1 MLWLTLG
8 RCADLSVHG
17 VQSKNIYLYTLDVY
31 ISTVYIIDIKQ
42 GEMDM
47 KRYLVQWMT
56 NGKSYGYYFED
67 FADATDYAQLN
78 GEKSKIKDMQTNEM
92 LLAFQT
98 KNNQRW
104 MMTSDKR
111 WHNFNR

>member
-1 MLWLTLG
+1 M
-8 RCADLSVHG
+8 
-17 VQSKNIYLYTLDVY
+17 YTLA
-31 ISTVYIIDIKQ
+31 VYIIDIQ
-42 GEMDM
+42 GDMGDTDM

-78 GEKSKIKDMQTNEM
+78 GEKSKIKDIQTNEM

>member
-1 MLWLTLG
+1 M
-8 RCADLSVHG
+8 
-17 VQSKNIYLYTLDVY
+17 Y
-31 ISTVYIIDIKQ
+31 IVDIQ
-42 GEMDM
+42 GDMGDTDM